1 MFHCV
6 SIAVIEKVSAPRED
20 KFCLRVPAMAGLAR
34 LMLQLNDMTRS
45 LPCLLDLLIRH
56 PEALIRGR
64 TK

>member
-1 MFHCV
+1 M
-6 SIAVIEKVSAPRED
+6 AV
-20 KFCLRVPAMAGLAR
+20 LAR

-64 TK
+64 TKYGSE